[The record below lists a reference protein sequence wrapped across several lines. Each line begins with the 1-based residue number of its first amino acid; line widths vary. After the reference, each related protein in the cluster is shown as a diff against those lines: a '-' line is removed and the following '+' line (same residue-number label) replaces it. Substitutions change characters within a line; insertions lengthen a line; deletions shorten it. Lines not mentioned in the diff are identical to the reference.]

1 MQFENKTKELRR
13 VMHTK
18 ILELLLD
25 NSLTLEEIA
34 RRCGCTTSTVWTTAK
49 KNGIVRSKNHKAP
62 NTDPEQGVTNGDNHD
77 GQQ

>member
-1 MQFENKTKELRR
+1 MRFGNKTKELRR
-13 VMHTK
+13 VMHNE

-49 KNGIVRSKNHKAP
+49 KNGIVRSKNHKAA
-62 NTDPEQGVTNGDNHD
+62 NTAAERGVTNG
-77 GQQ
+77 